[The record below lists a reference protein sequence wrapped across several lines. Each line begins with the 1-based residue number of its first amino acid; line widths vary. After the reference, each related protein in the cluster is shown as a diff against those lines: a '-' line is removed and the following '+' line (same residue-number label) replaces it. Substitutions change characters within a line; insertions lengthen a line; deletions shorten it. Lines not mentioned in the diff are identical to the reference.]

1 MTNDIYAN
9 RKFVIAG
16 LILTVVLIYLI
27 RLINLQ
33 LVDDSY
39 SSQADNNAYLKKVQ
53 FPARGIIRDRNNKVL
68 VFNKLSY
75 DAMIVPR
82 EMKDFDT
89 VEFCQ
94 SVKIDKQTFKAKM
107 REMRSKAG
115 YSPYTPQLLI
125 AQLDAHD
132 YGILQE
138 KSFLFPG
145 MYLQK
150 RTLREY
156 NYPNAAL
163 LLGSIGEVGRKTL
176 KADSIDHFYVP
187 GDYAGQNGVE
197 LTYEKYLRGEK
208 GEEFFL
214 RDAHGRIQGKLEDG
228 LYDRESKPGLDLQ
241 LSIDIDLQAYGE
253 KLMQN
258 KVGSVAAIDP
268 ETGEILALV
277 SSPTYDPSLLVGR
290 KRSVN
295 YEKLLNDPLK
305 PLFDRPM
312 MACYPPGST
321 FKTVNA
327 LIFEQEKIVSPWT
340 AFPCTQGYH
349 VGSFTVGCH
358 AHSSPLTLIP
368 SIQHSCN
375 AYYCA
380 GFRNMMDHR
389 KYKNISNAFEVWK
402 NHVVSQGFG
411 YKLGADVPN
420 EKRGYIP
427 NSGVYDKIYGE
438 GRWKSLMIVSNSI
451 GQGEVLATPLQIANL
466 AATIANRGFYIVPHL
481 VKHIEGATID
491 SLYIKRHY
499 TTIDSIYYEP
509 VVEGMDLVMKNGTGW
524 GARIDSIDVCGK
536 TGTAQNPHGEDHSLF
551 MAFAPKDHPKIAICV
566 VVENSGFGATWAA
579 PIATLMIEKYLK
591 GYIPKRRLWMEERM
605 LNANLLPKTNGI
617 QKK

>member
-9 RKFVIAG
+9 RRFVIGG
-16 LILTVVLIYLI
+16 LMLTVVLIYLL

-39 SSQADNNAYLKKVQ
+39 SDQAESNAYLKKVQ
-53 FPARGIIRDRNNKVL
+53 FPARGIIRDRNGKVL

-75 DAMIVPR
+75 DVMVVPR

-89 VEFCQ
+89 LEFCNA
-94 SVKIDKQTFKAKM
+94 VRIDKQDFKEKM
-107 REMRSKAG
+107 REMRSKPW
-115 YSPYTPQLLI
+115 YSPYQPQLLI
-125 AQLDAHD
+125 SQLNAHD
-132 YGILQE
+132 YGVLQE
-138 KSFLFPG
+138 KAFLYPG
-145 MYLQK
+145 MYLQR

-163 LLGSIGEVGRKTL
+163 LLGSIGEVGRRTL
-176 KADSIDHFYVP
+176 KADTIDHFYVP

-197 LTYEKYLRGEK
+197 LTYEKDLRGEK
-208 GEEFFL
+208 GEEIFL
-214 RDAHGRIQGKLEDG
+214 RDAHGRIQGKYEDG
-228 LYDRESKPGLDLQ
+228 KYDKSSKPGRDLQ

-253 KLMQN
+253 QLMKN

-268 ETGEILALV
+268 ATGEILALV
-277 SSPTYDPSLLVGR
+277 SSPTHDPSLLVGR
-290 KRSVN
+290 SRSEN
-295 YEKLLNDPLK
+295 YEKLVNDPLK

-327 LIFEQEKIVSPWT
+327 LIFEQENIISPWT

-380 GFRNMMDHR
+380 GFRNMMDHK
-389 KYKNISNAFEVWK
+389 KYKNISEAFEVWK
-402 NHVVSQGFG
+402 RHVVSLGFG

-438 GRWKSLMIVSNSI
+438 NRWKSLMIVSNSI
-451 GQGEVLATPLQIANL
+451 GQGEILATPLQIANL
-466 AATIANRGFYIVPHL
+466 AATIANRGYYTVPHL
-481 VKHIEGATID
+481 VKNIEGRSID
-491 SLYIKRHY
+491 SCYLQRRY
-499 TTIDSIYYEP
+499 TTIDSAYYEP

-524 GARIDSIDVCGK
+524 GARIDSIEVCGK
-536 TGTAQNPHGEDHSLF
+536 TGTAQNPHGEDHSIF

-605 LNANLLPKTNGI
+605 LNANLLPKQNGVT
-617 QKK
+617 KK

>member
-380 GFRNMMDHR
+380 GFRNMMDHK

>member
-9 RKFVIAG
+9 RRFVIGG
-16 LILTVVLIYLI
+16 LMLTVVLIYLL

-39 SSQADNNAYLKKVQ
+39 SDQAESNAYLKKVQ
-53 FPARGIIRDRNNKVL
+53 FPARGIIRDRNGKVL

-75 DAMIVPR
+75 DVMVVPR

-89 VEFCQ
+89 LEFCNA
-94 SVKIDKQTFKAKM
+94 VRIDKQDFKEKM
-107 REMRSKAG
+107 REMRSKPW
-115 YSPYTPQLLI
+115 YSPYQPQLLI
-125 AQLDAHD
+125 SQLNAHD
-132 YGILQE
+132 YGVLQE
-138 KSFLFPG
+138 KAFLYPG
-145 MYLQK
+145 MYLQR

-163 LLGSIGEVGRKTL
+163 LLGSIGEVGRRTL
-176 KADSIDHFYVP
+176 KADTIDHFYVP

-197 LTYEKYLRGEK
+197 LTYEKDLRGEK
-208 GEEFFL
+208 GEEIFL
-214 RDAHGRIQGKLEDG
+214 RDAHGRIQGKYEDG
-228 LYDRESKPGLDLQ
+228 KYDKSSKPGRDLQ

-253 KLMQN
+253 QLMKN

-268 ETGEILALV
+268 ATGEILALV

-290 KRSVN
+290 SRSEN
-295 YEKLLNDPLK
+295 YEKLVNDPLK

-327 LIFEQEKIVSPWT
+327 LIFEQENIISPWT

-380 GFRNMMDHR
+380 GFRNMMDHK
-389 KYKNISNAFEVWK
+389 KYKNISEAFEVWK
-402 NHVVSQGFG
+402 KHVVSLGFG

-438 GRWKSLMIVSNSI
+438 NRWKSLMIVSNSI
-451 GQGEVLATPLQIANL
+451 GQGEILATPLQIANL
-466 AATIANRGFYIVPHL
+466 AATIANRGYYTVPHL
-481 VKHIEGATID
+481 VKNIEGRSID
-491 SLYIKRHY
+491 SCYLQRRY
-499 TTIDSIYYEP
+499 TTIDSAYYEP

-524 GARIDSIDVCGK
+524 GARIDSIEVCGK
-536 TGTAQNPHGEDHSLF
+536 TGTAQNPHGEDHSIF

-605 LNANLLPKTNGI
+605 LNANLLPKQNGVT
-617 QKK
+617 KK

>member
-9 RKFVIAG
+9 RRFVIGG
-16 LILTVVLIYLI
+16 LMLTVVLIYLL

-39 SSQADNNAYLKKVQ
+39 SDQAESNAYLKKVQ
-53 FPARGIIRDRNNKVL
+53 FPARGIIRDRNGKVL

-75 DAMIVPR
+75 EVMVVPR

-89 VEFCQ
+89 LEFCNA
-94 SVKIDKQTFKAKM
+94 VRIDKQDFKEKM
-107 REMRSKAG
+107 REMRSKPW
-115 YSPYTPQLLI
+115 YSPYQPQLLI
-125 AQLDAHD
+125 SQLNAHD
-132 YGILQE
+132 YGVLQE
-138 KSFLFPG
+138 KAFLYPG
-145 MYLQK
+145 MYLQR

-163 LLGSIGEVGRKTL
+163 LLGSIGEVGRRTL
-176 KADSIDHFYVP
+176 KADTIDHFYVP

-197 LTYEKYLRGEK
+197 LTYEKDLRGEK
-208 GEEFFL
+208 GEEIFL
-214 RDAHGRIQGKLEDG
+214 RDAHGRIQGKYEDG
-228 LYDRESKPGLDLQ
+228 KYDKSSKPGRDLQ

-253 KLMQN
+253 QLMKN

-268 ETGEILALV
+268 ATGEILALV

-290 KRSVN
+290 SRSEN
-295 YEKLLNDPLK
+295 YEKLVNDPLK

-327 LIFEQEKIVSPWT
+327 LIFEQENIISPWT

-380 GFRNMMDHR
+380 GFRNMMDHK
-389 KYKNISNAFEVWK
+389 KYKNISEAFEVWK
-402 NHVVSQGFG
+402 KHVVSLGFG

-438 GRWKSLMIVSNSI
+438 NRWKSLMIVSNSI
-451 GQGEVLATPLQIANL
+451 GQGEILATPLQIANL
-466 AATIANRGFYIVPHL
+466 AATIANRGYYTVPHL
-481 VKHIEGATID
+481 VKNIEGRSID
-491 SLYIKRHY
+491 SCYLQRRY
-499 TTIDSIYYEP
+499 TTIDSAYYEP

-524 GARIDSIDVCGK
+524 GARIDSIEVCGK
-536 TGTAQNPHGEDHSLF
+536 TGTAQNPHGEDHSIF

-605 LNANLLPKTNGI
+605 LNANLLPKQNGVT
-617 QKK
+617 KK

>member
-9 RKFVIAG
+9 RRFVIGG
-16 LILTVVLIYLI
+16 LMLTVVLIYLL

-39 SSQADNNAYLKKVQ
+39 SDQAESNAYLKKVQ
-53 FPARGIIRDRNNKVL
+53 FPARGIIRDRNGKVL

-75 DAMIVPR
+75 DVMVVPR

-89 VEFCQ
+89 LEFCNA
-94 SVKIDKQTFKAKM
+94 VRIDKQDFKEKM
-107 REMRSKAG
+107 REMRSKPW
-115 YSPYTPQLLI
+115 YSPYQPQLLI
-125 AQLDAHD
+125 SQLNAHD
-132 YGILQE
+132 YGVLQE
-138 KSFLFPG
+138 KAFLYPG
-145 MYLQK
+145 MYLQR

-163 LLGSIGEVGRKTL
+163 LLGSIGEVGRRTL
-176 KADSIDHFYVP
+176 KADTIDHFYVP

-197 LTYEKYLRGEK
+197 LTYEKDLRGEK
-208 GEEFFL
+208 GEEIFL
-214 RDAHGRIQGKLEDG
+214 RDAHGRIQGKYEDG
-228 LYDRESKPGLDLQ
+228 KYDKSSKPGRDLQ

-253 KLMQN
+253 QLMKN

-268 ETGEILALV
+268 ATGEILALV

-290 KRSVN
+290 SRSEN
-295 YEKLLNDPLK
+295 YEKLVNDPLK

-327 LIFEQEKIVSPWT
+327 LIFEQENIISPWT

-380 GFRNMMDHR
+380 GFRNMMDHK
-389 KYKNISNAFEVWK
+389 KYKNISEAFEVWK
-402 NHVVSQGFG
+402 KHVVSLGFG

-438 GRWKSLMIVSNSI
+438 NRWKSLMIVSNSI
-451 GQGEVLATPLQIANL
+451 GQGEILATPLQIANL
-466 AATIANRGFYIVPHL
+466 AATIANRGYYTVPHL
-481 VKHIEGATID
+481 VKNIEGRSID
-491 SLYIKRHY
+491 SCYLQRRY
-499 TTIDSIYYEP
+499 TTIDSAYYEP

-524 GARIDSIDVCGK
+524 GARIDSIEVCGK
-536 TGTAQNPHGEDHSLF
+536 TGTAQNPHGEDHSIF

-566 VVENSGFGATWAA
+566 VVENTGFGATWAA

-605 LNANLLPKTNGI
+605 LNANLLPKQNGVT
-617 QKK
+617 KK